1 MSAFL
6 QSGRSDTPK
15 SGKTKVR
22 FRPEADI
29 VANEDFAT
37 EELIIRFVCSEL
49 GRVKLLY
56 AAPEALIHG
65 RVLPQTRYP

>member
-1 MSAFL
+1 MSASEVKRTFK
-6 QSGRSDTPK
+6 SPK
-15 SGKTKVR
+15 ITILKDR

-37 EELIIRFVCSEL
+37 EELIIRFLCSEL

-65 RVLPQTRYP
+65 RVLPQTR

>member
-1 MSAFL
+1 MSVFL
-6 QSGRSDTPK
+6 QSGRSNHRNLNEIR
-15 SGKTKVR
+15 VR

-37 EELIIRFVCSEL
+37 EELIIRFLYSEL

-56 AAPEALIHG
+56 AAPEALKHG
-65 RVLPQTRYP
+65 RVLPQIR